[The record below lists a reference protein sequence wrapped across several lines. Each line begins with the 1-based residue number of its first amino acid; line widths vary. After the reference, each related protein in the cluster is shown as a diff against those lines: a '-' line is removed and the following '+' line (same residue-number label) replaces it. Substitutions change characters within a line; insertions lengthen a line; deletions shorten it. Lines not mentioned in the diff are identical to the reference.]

1 MLYYLL
7 FAIVMYVIALR
18 GSKQVYQT
26 ALKSKSNKK
35 GVIAIKKKRI
45 SFVAILLLCTIIGYY
60 GTICGQTP
68 MGSDRLNYALRF
80 SSDIYAYAVK
90 QNSYGLY
97 IVESILHLFTYDPY
111 VLFFTIPVIC
121 LAFYLF
127 AYNEWVEVTPL
138 AILMFGMSPCV
149 NYSFYQYKQAP
160 ALGLMALSFAF
171 YQREKKIY
179 ALLFMIGAIAF
190 HESAFVMIPLYA
202 VIIGSRKRW
211 VRIAEI
217 IFLFVC
223 VVGFKNVSIVF
234 VGISNFIPGLGAQLQ
249 SYLDDTGG
257 IRTESNIAT
266 IIKGVPYYIITIVGL
281 VNRYKLK
288 DSIKFYDQYLTM
300 SIFASVC
307 ILMSAYMYWMWR
319 FGSYVYFPVL
329 IFASL
334 IYREMGNNR
343 ELFKWTVITS
353 LAFFTFRAFA
363 QYYFKYGGY

>member
-1 MLYYLL
+1 
-7 FAIVMYVIALR
+7 
-18 GSKQVYQT
+18 
-26 ALKSKSNKK
+26 
-35 GVIAIKKKRI
+35 
-45 SFVAILLLCTIIGYY
+45 
-60 GTICGQTP
+60 
-68 MGSDRLNYALRF
+68 
-80 SSDIYAYAVK
+80 
-90 QNSYGLY
+90 
-97 IVESILHLFTYDPY
+97 
-111 VLFFTIPVIC
+111 
-121 LAFYLF
+121 
-127 AYNEWVEVTPL
+127 
-138 AILMFGMSPCV
+138 MFGMSTCV

-160 ALGLMALSFAF
+160 ALGLMALSFAY
-171 YQREKKIY
+171 YQRDKKLY
-179 ALLFMIGAIAF
+179 ALLFMIGAITF
-190 HESAFVMIPLYA
+190 HESALAMIPLYV
-202 VIIGSRKRW
+202 VIIGSGKKW

-217 IFLFVC
+217 LFLFSC
-223 VVGFKNVSIVF
+223 VVGFKYINIGF
-234 VGISNFIPGLGAQLQ
+234 VRISSFIPRLDSQLQ

-257 IRTESNIAT
+257 IGIESNIAT
-266 IIKGVPYYIITIVGL
+266 IIKGIPYYIITIVGL

-307 ILMSAYMYWMWR
+307 VLMSAYMYWMWR